1 MPTLSRMN
9 IPPPDDWGEF
19 EDIAL
24 SCLKIKW
31 ASSNLTK
38 NGRPG
43 QRQHGVDIHGRDDL
57 GRLVGVQC
65 KKTLGDISLDVI
77 EEEIE
82 KAANFRPNLAGL
94 FIATTAQA
102 DAKIQQSVRLLS
114 EKRVDRGDFPVG
126 IFFWEDLISE
136 LVKNKEEFFSHYP
149 ELQLVEQPA
158 KTGARGARLLSLLD
172 LAYYGRHLLD
182 FFDVIFGE
190 MGHMSGETPQ
200 TYHAVLR
207 TVENCASVL
216 VSAEGMTRFSAL
228 VDEAWISIE
237 AAQADPAEAERR
249 WQKALAAI
257 RSLQTEAM
265 VLEPTLVGEE
275 LATYSVGA
283 TIGWWEW
290 RDPNA
295 EPVSRAQTDELAARI
310 SIAIPNKQASQ
321 ELEEH
326 LNEYHRLTAE
336 PFNRMRAESTPDRV
350 YGYVRNLIRLRE
362 LGLIAPE
369 N

>member
-1 MPTLSRMN
+1 MPTLSQMN
-9 IPPPDDWGEF
+9 IPPPNDWSEF
-19 EDIAL
+19 EDIVL

-31 ASSNLTK
+31 ASPNLTK
-38 NGRPG
+38 HGRSG
-43 QRQHGVDIHGRDDL
+43 QRQQGVDIYGRDDL
-57 GRLVGVQC
+57 GRHVSVQC
-65 KKTLGDISLDVI
+65 KKTLGDISLDLVN
-77 EEEIE
+77 EEIE
-82 KAANFRPNLAGL
+82 KAATFRPSLTAL

-114 EKRVDRGDFPVG
+114 EQRVDRKEFPVS
-126 IFFWEDLISE
+126 ILFWEDLVSE
-136 LVKNKEEFFSHYP
+136 LVKNKEEFSRHYP
-149 ELQLVEQPA
+149 ELQLVGQPA

-182 FFDVIFGE
+182 FFDVIFGDT
-190 MGHMSGETPQ
+190 GRMSGETPQ

-216 VSAEGMTRFSAL
+216 VSAERMTRFSAL
-228 VDEAWISIE
+228 VGDASVSVG
-237 AAQADPAEAERR
+237 AAQADPTEAERC
-249 WQKALAAI
+249 WQKAFAAI

-265 VLEPTLVGEE
+265 VLEPMLMGEE

-295 EPVSRAQTDELAARI
+295 KPVSRAQTDELVARV
-310 SIAIPNKQASQ
+310 SVVIPSKQASQ
-321 ELEEH
+321 ELEE
-326 LNEYHRLTAE
+326 LLDEYHRLAAE

-350 YGYVRNLIRLRE
+350 YGYVRNVIRLRE
-362 LGLIAPE
+362 LGLIIPE
-369 N
+369 S